1 MRLKN
6 GQIRPRFP
14 TRLATIAQ
22 VRQAASVAMGLKACH
37 GEAWR
42 SLRRIALFLLVW
54 LCCATASA
62 SESSFVETGT
72 GDLLELRVSQG
83 RGSGPLFLWLDNQ
96 YAETERP
103 REIAGKL
110 ADAGATVW
118 QVDLLDDLFLE
129 RSAEAIRSIDGE
141 PVADLIAAALESGIG
156 PVVLVA
162 CDRMAAPLLRGMRA
176 WQQRSGDASQL
187 AGAILF
193 FPNLYRGTPIA
204 GEAPELLGIVS
215 GTNLPVMIVQP
226 ALGSNRSRLDE
237 LVGTLRKAGS
247 QAYTMIVE
255 DVRDYYLLRT
265 ETPEAESFDS
275 MRGPVPPEIEK
286 AIAETPERM
295 LSAARLLALG
305 PGPAAPVDIVLDED
319 EPVAPAYGLVERQ
332 GQPAPDFALDDTRG
346 EHHRLAD
353 SLGRVTLVNFWATW
367 CPPCVHEIPSMN
379 RLAGAYDPVDFAI
392 VSINFKESPE
402 HILKFMERVEV
413 DFPVLVDA
421 DGAVSGEWGVF
432 AFPSSFIL
440 DHEGRV
446 RYSVNTAIEWDVK
459 ETHSVIDALLQ
470 ERGVQ

>member
-1 MRLKN
+1 MLQPDSRARHI
-6 GQIRPRFP
+6 GP
-14 TRLATIAQ
+14 Q
-22 VRQAASVAMGLKACH
+22 VRPATRFGVRVRAAS
-37 GEAWR
+37 AWR
-42 SLRRIALFLLVW
+42 FLGRNILFLLI
-54 LCCATASA
+54 LLGCASVGAG
-62 SESSFVETGT
+62 ERPVVETRS
-72 GDLLELRVSQG
+72 GDLLELRVSG
-83 RGSGPLFLWLDNQ
+83 TAGEGPLFVWIDNQ

-110 ADAGATVW
+110 AQAGATVW

-129 RSAEAIRSIDGE
+129 RTAEAIRSIDGE
-141 PVADLIAAALESGIG
+141 PVAELIAAALDSGLG

-176 WQQRSGDASQL
+176 WQQRGEDAPRL

-204 GEAPELLGIVS
+204 GEPPELLGIVAA
-215 GTNLPVMIVQP
+215 TNMPVMIVQP

-237 LVGTLRKAGS
+237 LIGTLRDAGS
-247 QAYTMIVE
+247 QTYAMVIE

-265 ETPEAESFDS
+265 ETPETESFDS
-275 MRGPVPPEIEK
+275 MRGPVPPEIER
-286 AIAETPERM
+286 AIAQTPERM

-305 PGPAAPVDIVLDED
+305 PRPAAAVDIVLDED
-319 EPVAPAYGLVERQ
+319 EPVLPAYGLIERQ
-332 GQPAPDFALDDTRG
+332 ALPAPDFALDDARG
-346 EHHRLAD
+346 QHHRLAD

-379 RLAGAYDPVDFAI
+379 RLAGAYDPADFAI
-392 VSINFKESPE
+392 VSINFKESPQ
-402 HILKFMERVEV
+402 HILEFMERVEV

-440 DHEGRV
+440 DHEGLV
-446 RYSVNTAIEWDVK
+446 RYSVNTAIEWDAEEVYA
-459 ETHSVIDALLQ
+459 VIEALLA
-470 ERGVQ
+470 ER